1 MVVAGVVVGHPEDVV
16 VAAAVVEQHF
26 QPTLEM
32 LVKAVAE
39 IVAVMTV
46 AQVTVAQEI
55 VAELAAVVVVE
66 AVFLGL
72 EAVAGS

>member
-16 VAAAVVEQHF
+16 VAAVVEQHF

-32 LVKAVAE
+32 LVKTVAE
-39 IVAVMTV
+39 IVAVVLV
-46 AQVTVAQEI
+46 AQVIVVQVTVE
-55 VAELAAVVVVE
+55 ELAAVAVVVV
-66 AVFLGL
+66 VFLGL